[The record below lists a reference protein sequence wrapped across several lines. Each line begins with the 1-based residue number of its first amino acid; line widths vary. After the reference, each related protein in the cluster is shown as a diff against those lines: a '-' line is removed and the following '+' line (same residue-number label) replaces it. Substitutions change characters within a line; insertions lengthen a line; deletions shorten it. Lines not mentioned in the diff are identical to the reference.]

1 MPLNKLRVVQNLQF
15 NHDDP
20 TQFNGWRHLIFG
32 CYNVHEIIQAVDDN
46 RWQKI
51 RCGLKGTT
59 LEFKRQRL
67 EQYVTNSKTWT
78 GVVPWAV
85 KVQVTNYVNALK
97 RGGLIR

>member
-1 MPLNKLRVVQNLQF
+1 MGTEQRVLQSLRF
-15 NHDDP
+15 DDADP

-32 CYNVHEIIQAVDDN
+32 AYNAHEIIQAVNDD

-51 RCGLKGTT
+51 RQGMKGTSLT
-59 LEFKRQRL
+59 HKRERL
-67 EQYVTNSKTWT
+67 EQYVAGSKTWT

-97 RGGLIR
+97 RGGMIR